1 VLVIL
6 KHLLKNQQLHNE
18 AFKKGIHPKLKV
30 VDLVQEVSNRHVQ
43 LEAQTAVAALPGG
56 NNMNSKLFSDLL
68 SKTELKSIINFQ
80 APVYLV
86 VCLIIL
92 ILAKWAYNLVHPFNL
107 NEQLHQKD
115 NKAVALSFLGFML
128 GTGYILLKML
138 SHETIE
144 ASQKLNSF
152 GSDLISLISWSLIG
166 IVLMLIA
173 RVINDK
179 VLLRHFSNTK
189 ELIEDRNI
197 GTGAVEFGAYLG
209 TGILIAAAL
218 TGEGQGSFL
227 QSLALVLI
235 YFVFGQVS
243 FLAFAW
249 IYQKLAN
256 YDLHD
261 EIEKDNAAAGLGFGL
276 SLVAMGL
283 MMGHFISENDSL
295 IGASIWFIL
304 STFSLIACRI
314 FVDKLI
320 LPGADLDIEI
330 SRDRNWGAAILEGGL
345 ALLIA
350 LLVNAAY

>member
-1 VLVIL
+1 MLVTS
-6 KHLLKNQQLHNE
+6 KHLLKNQQLLNE
-18 AFKKGIHPKLKV
+18 AFKKEIHLKLKV
-30 VDLVQEVSNRHVQ
+30 VDLVPEVPDQHVL
-43 LEAQTAVAALPGG
+43 LETQTAVAVLRGG
-56 NNMNSKLFSDLL
+56 NNMNSELFSDLL
-68 SKTELKSIINFQ
+68 SKTELEAILNFE
-80 APVYLV
+80 APIYLF
-86 VCLIIL
+86 VCLATLII
-92 ILAKWAYNLVHPFNL
+92 AKWAYNLVHPFNL

-128 GTGYILLKML
+128 GTGYILWKML
-138 SHETIE
+138 SHEIIE
-144 ASQKLNSF
+144 ASQKLNYF
-152 GSDLISLISWSLIG
+152 GNDLISLITWSLVG
-166 IVLMLIA
+166 ILLMLIA
-173 RVINDK
+173 RFINDK

-218 TGEGQGSFL
+218 TGEGQENFL

-235 YFVFGQVS
+235 YFLFGQIS
-243 FLAFAW
+243 FLVFAW
-249 IYQKLAN
+249 IYQKLAH
-256 YDLHD
+256 YDLHN

-276 SLVAMGL
+276 SLVAMAL
-283 MMGHFISENDSL
+283 MMGNFISENDSL

-314 FVDKLI
+314 FVDKFI

>member
-1 VLVIL
+1 MAVL
-6 KHLLKNQQLHNE
+6 
-18 AFKKGIHPKLKV
+18 
-30 VDLVQEVSNRHVQ
+30 R
-43 LEAQTAVAALPGG
+43 GG
-56 NNMNSKLFSDLL
+56 NNMNSEIFSDLL
-68 SKTELKSIINFQ
+68 SKAELKSIISFE

-86 VCLIIL
+86 MCLAVLVI
-92 ILAKWAYNLVHPFNL
+92 AKFSYNRVHPFNL
-107 NEQLHQKD
+107 NEQLHKKD

-128 GTGYILLKML
+128 GTGYILWKML
-138 SHETIE
+138 SHEAVEGT
-144 ASQKLNSF
+144 QKINSF
-152 GSDLISLISWSLIG
+152 GADIISLVSWSLIG
-166 IVLMLIA
+166 VVLMLVA

-189 ELIEDRNI
+189 ELVEDRNI

-218 TGEGQGSFL
+218 TGEGQESFL

-235 YFVFGQVS
+235 YFVFGQTA
-243 FLAFAW
+243 FLVFAW
-249 IYQKLAN
+249 IYQKLAS

-276 SLVAMGL
+276 SLVAMAI
-283 MMGHFISENDSL
+283 MMGSFISQNESL
-295 IGASIWFIL
+295 IGASVWFAL

-320 LPGADLDIEI
+320 LPGGDLDIEI
-330 SRDRNWGAAILEGGL
+330 SRDRNWGVAILEGGL